1 MTNKTVTLSWQPPAN
16 TGGADLT
23 AYIIEKRESTKT
35 AWNRLETLEPHVTTY
50 TVHNLTHKKEYFF
63 RVFAEN
69 PAGLSPPLETDKPIK
84 LTSTAGTNTFILDQL
99 LQFLCYFIK

>member
-1 MTNKTVTLSWQPPAN
+1 MTNKTVTLSWKPPEN

-35 AWNRLETLEPHVTTY
+35 TWNRLETLEPHVTTY

-84 LTSTAGTNTFILDQL
+84 LTSTAGTNRFVFDQL
-99 LQFLCYFIK
+99 LEFLCAIL